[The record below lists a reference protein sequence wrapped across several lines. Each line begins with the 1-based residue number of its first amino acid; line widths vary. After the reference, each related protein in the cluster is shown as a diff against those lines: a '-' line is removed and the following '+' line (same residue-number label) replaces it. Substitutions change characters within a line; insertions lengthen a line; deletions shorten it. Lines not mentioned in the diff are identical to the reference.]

1 MLSALSILCVQAR
14 RKTGL
19 TDLKKHFNGCKKLLQ
34 HHCNS
39 FSPIVESNFNKINI
53 SQITCKAIFNSCL
66 QKLFFLISYTKKRE
80 TLKKRV
86 SLLKVKATSKNSTFR
101 NDRRTFFETFAC
113 FAFFLEI
120 FLFLFQSHSPLCS
133 IKRK

>member
-19 TDLKKHFNGCKKLLQ
+19 TDLKKHFNGCEKLLQ

-86 SLLKVKATSKNSTFR
+86 SLLKVKR
-101 NDRRTFFETFAC
+101 IDVC
-113 FAFFLEI
+113 FYSIIVISLIRFLAPAN
-120 FLFLFQSHSPLCS
+120 LS
-133 IKRK
+133 IMKSI